1 MIIQL
6 EIDYEHPQY
15 RDEAN
20 RLLTVDI
27 SSVHDFHSF
36 EPYFIPIQNL
46 WRDGGIQRA
55 YQRRREYQLS
65 DSTHYFM
72 SDLERISETN
82 YIPNAQDILRV
93 RDEVEIFFSTLI
105 HPHIINLYSNP
116 PSGENMNEI
125 KRAPLGA

>member
-1 MIIQL
+1 MIQL

-15 RDEAN
+15 REEVN

-27 SSVHDFHSF
+27 SSVHDFQAF

-55 YQRRREYQLS
+55 YERRREYQLS
-65 DSTHYFM
+65 DSTYYFM

-93 RDEVEIFFSTLI
+93 RNEVEMVFSTET
-105 HPHIINLYSNP
+105 HPHIINLCSNP
-116 PSGENMNEI
+116 SSGENMNEI